1 MALLPK
7 DSNAQKRL
15 VLGLLPFLGLF
26 MYYQLMHGKNVAEI
40 EQLEVQLETLTMTN
54 NAAKALAARGGPELE
69 KKLAIY
75 EQHARQL
82 EELIPNREEV
92 AELLHSM
99 TLRAQ
104 AAGVDLTK
112 MKPESEDPGTF
123 YTKSTYE
130 VGVKGTY
137 NDIGQ
142 FLSEIGSLPR
152 IVTPT
157 EVRIVKLANGGTARD
172 GSPLLDTSFRIVT
185 YVLPE
190 PAVAPADT
198 TNANAN
204 S

>member
-1 MALLPK
+1 M
-7 DSNAQKRL
+7 
-15 VLGLLPFLGLF
+15 VLGVLPFLGLF
-26 MYYQLMHGKNVAEI
+26 MYHQLVHGKKVVEI
-40 EQLEVQLETLTMTN
+40 ETLETEFETLTMTN

-104 AAGVDLTK
+104 AAGVNLTK
-112 MKPESEDPGTF
+112 MRPEAEDPGTF

-130 VGVKGTY
+130 MGVKGTY

-190 PAVAPADT
+190 PTVASADT
-198 TNANAN
+198 TKANAN
-204 S
+204 SE

>member
-7 DSNAQKRL
+7 DPKAQKL
-15 VLGLLPFLGLF
+15 LLLSVLPFVGLF
-26 MYYQLMHGKNVAEI
+26 LYNQFVHRKATAEI
-40 EQLEVQLETLTMTN
+40 EVLETQLETMTMTN

-82 EELIPNREEV
+82 EALIPNREEV
-92 AELLHSM
+92 AALLHSM

-104 AAGVDLTK
+104 TSGVDLMK
-112 MKPESEDPGTF
+112 MKPESEAPGTY

-130 VGVKGTY
+130 IGVKGTY

-142 FLSEIGSLPR
+142 FLAEIGSLSR

-157 EVRIVKLANGGTARD
+157 DVRIVRLATGGTARD
-172 GSPLLDTSFRIVT
+172 GAPLLDTSFRIVT

-190 PAVAPADT
+190 PVVAPADT